1 MSIPRRGR
9 QKELDSTPK
18 FYCPFLTWAVTM
30 ERLCARKVLS
40 QAEGL
45 IFFFPLVT
53 RDNYCGIDQA
63 SRVLEQINCSVA
75 SVGGAQL
82 LMEVVAGSSCCNVA

>member
-1 MSIPRRGR
+1 
-9 QKELDSTPK
+9 
-18 FYCPFLTWAVTM
+18 M

>member
-1 MSIPRRGR
+1 
-9 QKELDSTPK
+9 
-18 FYCPFLTWAVTM
+18 M
-30 ERLCARKVLS
+30 ERLCVRKVFI

-45 IFFFPLVT
+45 GYFFPPLVT

-82 LMEVVAGSSCCNVA
+82 LMEVVAGSSSCNVA

>member
-1 MSIPRRGR
+1 MLIIFITCEFVIHKLIVTSCNPQLQSYLMKSLSLTSDGNNTFP
-9 QKELDSTPK
+9 ELGN
-18 FYCPFLTWAVTM
+18 FQ
-30 ERLCARKVLS
+30 RI
-40 QAEGL
+40 AE
-45 IFFFPLVT
+45 
-53 RDNYCGIDQA
+53 IDQA

>member
-1 MSIPRRGR
+1 
-9 QKELDSTPK
+9 
-18 FYCPFLTWAVTM
+18 M
-30 ERLCARKVLS
+30 ERLCVRKVFI

-45 IFFFPLVT
+45 GYFFFLPLVT

-82 LMEVVAGSSCCNVA
+82 LMEVVAGSSSCNVA